1 VHQEDAVKDE
11 DAGLDVGSWFMTL
24 VHNWWLVL
32 GCALLG
38 ALAGGVITVLSP
50 DEYTATSTV
59 YIGQTTDANGNPM
72 AGLNSNA
79 RSATQLLASD
89 GLLEE
94 AAAQVGGGLTAT
106 ALADNTA
113 VETPTSTV
121 KNVSSAVNLV
131 VISVTDQ
138 DKNRAAAA
146 SNALA
151 DLLIENIA
159 GDVNEKIAML
169 EQQLEEGKAAYAEA
183 TKSSKTAQA
192 ALRELA
198 RQNGGKADEAAAA
211 PYLAIVQAAASE
223 QQALQLGNQGT
234 QRMLLVAK
242 TVELPRVLHEASVPG
257 QASGPDLALNVAAGA
272 LAGFVVGVVLA
283 FVRRRLTE
291 RA

>member
-1 VHQEDAVKDE
+1 VI
-11 DAGLDVGSWFMTL
+11 
-24 VHNWWLVL
+24 L

-50 DEYTATSTV
+50 NEYTASSTV

-79 RSATQLLASD
+79 RSATQLLASE
-89 GLLEE
+89 GLLS
-94 AAAQVGGGLTAT
+94 AAAEQVGNGLTAA
-106 ALADNTA
+106 ALAENTT

-138 DKNRAAAA
+138 EKTRAAAA
-146 SNALA
+146 ANALA
-151 DLLIENIA
+151 GLLLENIA
-159 GDVNEKIAML
+159 SDVNAKIGML

-198 RQNGGKADEAAAA
+198 RQSGGRADEAAAA
-211 PYLAIVQAAASE
+211 PYLAIVQAASSE
-223 QQALQLGNQGT
+223 QQALQVANQET
-234 QRMLLVAK
+234 ERMLLVAK
-242 TVELPRVLHEASVPG
+242 TVELPRILHDASVPS
-257 QASGPDLALNVAAGA
+257 QPSGPDLALNVAAGA
-272 LAGFVVGVVLA
+272 VAGFVVGVILA
-283 FVRRRLTE
+283 FVRRRLAE